1 MIDCGLPILKK
12 YLKKCIRDSWKK
24 NNLFISLIISK
35 IKLKLF
41 LTFETVV
48 DVCCSTIDLKKKFV
62 VLCIKILCEK
72 FDWHYFKSKKNIR
85 NFEDKNS
92 FTLQF

>member
-12 YLKKCIRDSWKK
+12 YLKKCIRDNWKK

-48 DVCCSTIDLKKKFV
+48 DVCCSTIDLKKKVRGSLHKNFV
-62 VLCIKILCEK
+62 WKIRLTLFQIEEK
-72 FDWHYFKSKKNIR
+72 HSKFWR
-85 NFEDKNS
+85 
-92 FTLQF
+92 